1 MTRLAMVLALALG
14 TSALALETQV
24 LPQGAFSLDLA
35 YLRTALDKQ
44 WGGNRR
50 AMSLIDDIPRYE
62 PGGGLQG
69 ILRAKPVAE
78 FDFLLVQALYGVTD
92 SLSLGVSVPILMRS
106 TITTNIAWEPGDY
119 QPQLGRAYSLEDF
132 WSWALSMGQGR
143 VPDRAVDTRFRL
155 ADIVLGAKYLLPRFE
170 WMKANH
176 FRWSTQLNVALPTGT
191 NADPEEAVSV
201 GTNLWELHAAG
212 DVELHLAA
220 DKHFFVDE
228 HGVYR
233 LNVGAD
239 VFYAFFRPRLYQAGK
254 GLKNPLLNNNA
265 FYVGDTYWIDP
276 GDWVAG
282 TVSVDAVPIIGPTRA
297 SIVSGGSFEKAQALP
312 PLLTLSA
319 SFTYVSTM
327 QSDWQSGSALW
338 DWDREKVWQPGEK
351 NVFRFTGTVSL
362 LRLGLPL
369 QVYASYRSQ
378 DIIPGRFT
386 RPANVFTAGVRAI
399 AKFW

>member
-1 MTRLAMVLALALG
+1 MTRALVLLATVVPALAF
-14 TSALALETQV
+14 AMETQV
-24 LPQGAFSLDLA
+24 LPQGAIMLDVG
-35 YLRTALDKQ
+35 YLRTSLDKQ
-44 WGGNRR
+44 WSGDRKPL
-50 AMSLIDDIPRYE
+50 ALIDEMPRYE

-69 ILRAKPVAE
+69 ILRARPVAE

-92 SLSLGVSVPILMRS
+92 SLSVGVNVPILMRS
-106 TITTNIAWEPGDY
+106 TISTNLSWQPGDY

-132 WSWALSMGQGR
+132 WSWAESMGQPR
-143 VPDRAVDTRFRL
+143 VADRAVDTRFRL
-155 ADIVLGAKYLLPRFE
+155 ADLVLGAKYLLPRFE
-170 WMKANH
+170 WMKANA
-176 FRWSTQLNVALPTGT
+176 FRWSVQLNVALPTGT

-239 VFYAFFRPRLYQAGK
+239 VFYAFFRPRQYQGGR

-276 GDWVAG
+276 GDWLAG
-282 TVSVDAVPIIGPTRA
+282 TLSVDVAPFLGPTRA
-297 SIVSGGSFEKAQALP
+297 SIVSGNSLEKAHALP
-312 PLLTLSA
+312 PMLTLTA
-319 SFTYVSTM
+319 SYTYVGTF
-327 QSDWQSGSALW
+327 QSDWQSGSKLW
-338 DWDREKVWQPGEK
+338 DWDREKLWQPGEK
-351 NVFRFTGTVSL
+351 NIFKVTGTVSF
-362 LRLGLPL
+362 LRLGVPL

-386 RPANVFTAGVRAI
+386 RPANVFTGGVRAVM
-399 AKFW
+399 KFW